1 MGVTMAR
8 PPPPHLLSCPL
19 SSVESE
25 GGSDGGGDLQ
35 GELHLATSGGAP
47 PLLASGHSSSTA
59 ISASAASSSA
69 AAAAPILHRQ
79 RLQLPSADNWREL
92 GERLNQELIRRGE
105 EAKSSGQ
112 LGSVKGW
119 PKVYTCCFTYF

>member
-59 ISASAASSSA
+59 ISASKLLGRMRSNARAVRLRPFAATG
-69 AAAAPILHRQ
+69 PICPDVMVFVGAMKLSR
-79 RLQLPSADNWREL
+79 
-92 GERLNQELIRRGE
+92 
-105 EAKSSGQ
+105 
-112 LGSVKGW
+112 
-119 PKVYTCCFTYF
+119 